1 MFNYIKNIGLWLFII
16 GFGVFVISL
25 SLSDYK
31 LTKTIVQGQGDGEKY
46 DALQKATQ
54 PMIGV
59 EYGSNVS
66 FIQDLRGS
74 INRANESLIEKYS
87 IDPALAE
94 QIASKSAEEGQFVF
108 RQTIIDELIQD
119 KGAVAAY
126 QIKGLKD
133 YAGWLEG
140 KSFNNRRDLAREL
153 QKVMASFNNS
163 LSYQKAFD
171 DYATGTLVFS
181 MTKASSMGILTGNL
195 KLSFFLSFG
204 LIILG
209 AFIYFYGTYA
219 NMPPGIKNNHI
230 FMDAMTSKGWLGV
243 ALGTFMIAFYVF
255 LYFFPEYLTNWVLLV
270 DPISY
275 ALNGGPASRWFLYG
289 FLYTLAVF
297 VMGIRMILKC
307 RHNTYQ
313 IMRTISVI
321 FFQTALAFIIPEI
334 LIALNKP
341 GYDFKNIWPLD
352 YDFFYGYNLES
363 LMRNRLV
370 MYMPF
375 SAWYD
380 SGFTRG
386 LLLPFFR

>member
-140 KSFNNRRDLAREL
+140 KSFDNRRDLAREL

-171 DYATGTLVFS
+171 DYATGTLVF
-181 MTKASSMGILTGNL
+181 
-195 KLSFFLSFG
+195 
-204 LIILG
+204 
-209 AFIYFYGTYA
+209 
-219 NMPPGIKNNHI
+219 
-230 FMDAMTSKGWLGV
+230 
-243 ALGTFMIAFYVF
+243 
-255 LYFFPEYLTNWVLLV
+255 
-270 DPISY
+270 
-275 ALNGGPASRWFLYG
+275 R
-289 FLYTLAVF
+289 
-297 VMGIRMILKC
+297 
-307 RHNTYQ
+307 
-313 IMRTISVI
+313 
-321 FFQTALAFIIPEI
+321 
-334 LIALNKP
+334 
-341 GYDFKNIWPLD
+341 
-352 YDFFYGYNLES
+352 
-363 LMRNRLV
+363 
-370 MYMPF
+370 
-375 SAWYD
+375 
-380 SGFTRG
+380 
-386 LLLPFFR
+386 